1 MKKII
6 SILLVVAIISCLAI
20 PAFAQESEEPQ
31 YGTVKVEY
39 SDSRGSIEKLEV
51 MVLDDYVY
59 ANVDSFSIRLGYCY
73 EQKENVVSIYTFT
86 DLWGDQTPALALHF
100 RIGDTTVSYNP
111 LCGIEIEYTAPAPCV
126 QNDRGIWVPLS
137 YTLTLLGGSRNI
149 AGDVLVIQM
158 PSHNILS
165 IAAMIANNGEALS
178 FDWTDDFGYSETV
191 TSVMDGAGRVVT
203 LFSGLLEFDG
213 RAWSSFVDW
222 NAFDKKFGKTLA
234 TMLCT
239 NSTDE
244 LKESIEEIELLEAVF
259 DSDGALGSVL
269 QTQKIQID
277 SNVDTWKTI
286 CEEQL
291 EKLKTGSG
299 TLPQYNMAYQQYER
313 ATKEQD
319 LFSAVGADRMIHIQ
333 EELSSATNVLDKAA
347 KIGYVVSCLEEFQQ
361 RDSFQATVLKDYFA
375 TRKDTDELP
384 NATANAIA
392 DYASSNIVEYTAKKF
407 CEEHLLEIL
416 VDETGLDVLMGAP
429 ANILLLA
436 WDIMSETIPF
446 YSDGLASVESREISN
461 YAQQVQNDA
470 FENINTLISSLR
482 ADSASLSPE
491 ECVQLA
497 EYCYVYLKACYVA
510 RSSAIESLDNV
521 SEETQDIL
529 EGSINKENEIN
540 RKISKYLSILSRAEK
555 GNSCYILGFL
565 PENNNELLGMYSDD
579 ALLNNVVDL
588 ENDFGSVQKRLTQI
602 KAYKKIGDLDALTN
616 LMTFHY
622 GENGYL
628 QSIDDEQF
636 SETGGLSNKGTVLIE
651 MDAKGRMTKREPDM
665 NLEWDYEY
673 VEYNYND
680 RDQLISSD
688 TTKYY
693 YDERGNLTKQV
704 TSIGDFTD
712 TKVVE
717 FLHDDGNLIITKN
730 TTWYG
735 ENETSPYIEEIH
747 YIIDEH
753 TRIIEENNITRSQVT
768 EYDYDYWPV
777 VTSKT
782 MLEGNYG
789 WGGFE
794 YVDSE
799 GHSIFTIG
807 LNDMEFFTDDEGCL
821 IKIAGEKNRVPYTYE
836 FIYEQSQGNI
846 EVESFPYDHNEIGN
860 MVAKYYNENMSSSA
874 YPGTYVVFSDEIVVI
889 DNKCNVTVRFQ
900 GTTAS
905 MSNIYIADVSVIM
918 STGKIYINGEFLGY
932 LWDNGSSSE
941 TESYPHDHEEIADM
955 IRGYYVDDWEDGC
968 LLVIFRSEF
977 DGKVYYSVKFDP
989 DDPAEYPEGL
999 SMPVAE
1005 ITVDMKTGE
1014 MFSYNQSQTF
1024 LW

>member
-165 IAAMIANNGEALS
+165 IAAMITNNGEALS

-244 LKESIEEIELLEAVF
+244 LKESIEEIELLEDVF

-319 LFSAVGADRMIHIQ
+319 LFSAVGADRVIHIQ

-375 TRKDTDELP
+375 TRKDTEELP

-416 VDETGLDVLMGAP
+416 VDETGLDALMGAP

-540 RKISKYLSILSRAEK
+540 RKISKYLSILSRAEA

-565 PENNNELLGMYSDD
+565 PENNNELLNMYSDD
-579 ALLNNVVDL
+579 ALMTSVVDADAENGTMNRKLTQIDVKDSEGNLITQYSFQYSEKGRMVGVINNDYQHETEILHYDGDRLTRKTSGLIDYYYTYDGDGRLVRMHSQDGLRETVYEYDSEGKLIL
-588 ENDFGSVQKRLTQI
+588 ETSRYDIGEAVTEYSYDSGGLLVRTEEICREMDDYVEKYVTTYCYDSQKRLVETVSQNDDI
-602 KAYKKIGDLDALTN
+602 QTKSIYSYDLNGKLTGIHRTGKDFDEQQTFIDPFVIIETDNASIDYHSLSILVENDLGDAVCHL
-616 LMTFHY
+616 HC
-622 GENGYL
+622 ENPRLLFASDGYL
-628 QSIDDEQF
+628 AQVISIRDKAWK
-636 SETGGLSNKGTVLIE
+636 STRI
-651 MDAKGRMTKREPDM
+651 
-665 NLEWDYEY
+665 YEF
-673 VEYNYND
+673 
-680 RDQLISSD
+680 
-688 TTKYY
+688 Y
-693 YDERGNLTKQV
+693 YDDVKAQV
-704 TSIGDFTD
+704 RLSEDAM
-712 TKVVE
+712 
-717 FLHDDGNLIITKN
+717 
-730 TTWYG
+730 
-735 ENETSPYIEEIH
+735 
-747 YIIDEH
+747 ID
-753 TRIIEENNITRSQVT
+753 
-768 EYDYDYWPV
+768 
-777 VTSKT
+777 
-782 MLEGNYG
+782 
-789 WGGFE
+789 
-794 YVDSE
+794 
-799 GHSIFTIG
+799 
-807 LNDMEFFTDDEGCL
+807 
-821 IKIAGEKNRVPYTYE
+821 
-836 FIYEQSQGNI
+836 
-846 EVESFPYDHNEIGN
+846 
-860 MVAKYYNENMSSSA
+860 A
-874 YPGTYVVFSDEIVVI
+874 YM
-889 DNKCNVTVRFQ
+889 K
-900 GTTAS
+900 A
-905 MSNIYIADVSVIM
+905 
-918 STGKIYINGEFLGY
+918 
-932 LWDNGSSSE
+932 
-941 TESYPHDHEEIADM
+941 
-955 IRGYYVDDWEDGC
+955 
-968 LLVIFRSEF
+968 LLQ
-977 DGKVYYSVKFDP
+977 
-989 DDPAEYPEGL
+989 YPEGAEYTLYDIDKDGL
-999 SMPVAE
+999 SELIVHSGEYSVHVFAGSDAVLCGSFYPASYDSDAVYASDGNGIIIHSDGSKKLNSAIVSLYKLTNNILTEEETVITYDQVSDYLKQYSQITDFYPVSDHA
-1005 ITVDMKTGE
+1005 
-1014 MFSYNQSQTF
+1014 F
-1024 LW
+1024 LKRKLA